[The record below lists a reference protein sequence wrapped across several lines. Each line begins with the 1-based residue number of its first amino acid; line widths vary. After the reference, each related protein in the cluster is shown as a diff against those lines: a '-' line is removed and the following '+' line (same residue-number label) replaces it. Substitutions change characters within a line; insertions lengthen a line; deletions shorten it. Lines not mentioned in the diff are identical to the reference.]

1 MVTVNGLAIGQTTA
15 QVRAILGEPDIRHR
29 HPVSY
34 EYFGGAYGMALRDV
48 SFTGEALPPQQ
59 RCLYVTFTKGLAWHI
74 NGGALE
80 LEGRTLAVSGG
91 PVPDLRDTL
100 GEPLAS
106 GGGLIVA
113 SNWRLGE
120 LSVDIYSSHGILCAV
135 SLETVAARR
144 EIEYLS
150 LHHSS
155 KRLAVIALQEA
166 FLDMDEICSLLGI
179 SRSTYYR
186 YLRELRTATEET

>member
-1 MVTVNGLAIGQTTA
+1 MFTVNGLAIGQTTA
-15 QVRAILGEPDIRHR
+15 QVRAILGEPDIRDR
-29 HPVSY
+29 HPVTY
-34 EYFGGAYGMALRDV
+34 WYLGGDYGMALRDV
-48 SFTGEALPPQQ
+48 MITGKALPHED
-59 RCLYVTFTKGLAWHI
+59 RSLRVTFTKGLAWHI
-74 NGGALE
+74 SGGALE

-120 LSVDIYSSHGILCAV
+120 LSVDLYSSHGILCAV
-135 SLETVAARR
+135 LLETAAARR
-144 EIEYLS
+144 EIEYRS
-150 LHHSS
+150 LHRNP
-155 KRLAVIALQEA
+155 KKLAVLALQEA
-166 FLDMDEICSLLGI
+166 FMGMDEICSLLGI

-186 YLRELRTATEET
+186 YLREWRTATEET